1 VHAISIRALFFSGSR
16 EADCMHVYVDY
27 QGKRIRLTE
36 ERLAHIL
43 DHPEMTGMEPRIA
56 ETLAQP
62 AKVVESLSDE
72 QARLYYRFY
81 LGTRIGDKHL
91 CVVVKDVDADDAFVV
106 TAYLTDKVK
115 KGRVLWPREN

>member
-1 VHAISIRALFFSGSR
+1 
-16 EADCMHVYVDY
+16 MHVYVDY

-43 DHPEMTGMEPRIA
+43 EHPEMREMEPRIA

-62 AKVVESLSDE
+62 EKVVESLSDE

-81 LGTRIGDKHL
+81 LSTRIGNKHL
-91 CVVVKDVDADDAFVV
+91 CVVVKDVDADAFVV

-115 KGRVLWPREN
+115 KGRVLWPRKN